1 MISFREFT
9 IQMKSENSM
18 NNAVE
23 NFLMEKFLKEINK
36 VRGIVERKEL
46 RATS

>member
-1 MISFREFT
+1 MISIREFT
-9 IQMKSENSM
+9 IQMKLGNSM

-23 NFLMEKFLKEINK
+23 NFWMEKFRIEINK
-36 VRGIVERKEL
+36 VRDIVERNEL